1 MTRDKYEVLKLG
13 IFKNYFIASPRLLLL
28 VGCILEG
35 FNFLVYALLKYF
47 NASDSHSVLAGAV
60 AFFVGFPLLNFP
72 PSAFVSYGENTG
84 TRQKTSR
91 GIYCSLKS
99 SIEHTRHINKFS
111 FNFFY
116 NCVIVFLCLS
126 FIRFEK
132 MGIVAS
138 VAHVSV
144 Y

>member
-84 TRQKTSR
+84 TRQKT
-91 GIYCSLKS
+91 CSLKS
-99 SIEHTRHINKFS
+99 SLEYTRHINEFS
-111 FNFFY
+111 LNFFY
-116 NCVIVFLCLS
+116 NCVIVCLCLS

-132 MGIVAS
+132 MGKVAS

>member
-13 IFKNYFIASPRLLLL
+13 IFENYFIASPRLLLL

-72 PSAFVSYGENTG
+72 PSAFVSYGEN
-84 TRQKTSR
+84 
-91 GIYCSLKS
+91 LKKS
-99 SIEHTRHINKFS
+99 CCPNRISTAFRHLPS
-111 FNFFY
+111 TLRY
-116 NCVIVFLCLS
+116 DYL
-126 FIRFEK
+126 
-132 MGIVAS
+132 
-138 VAHVSV
+138 
-144 Y
+144 